1 MSLADFWKRL
11 HAYTRDNLPLLKAV
25 AEKKRKVMTK
35 KYPRE
40 SYKPESL
47 Y

>member
-25 AEKKRKVMTK
+25 AETKRKVMSPISPK
-35 KYPRE
+35 AYIKV
-40 SYKPESL
+40 
-47 Y
+47 